1 MSMGKTVPS
10 YRIALDEEIGRW
22 KGFIQALRSEDREA
36 FEQLMDACRGYA
48 SASSNATRPVI
59 FEPMAMSILLS
70 QQKRLIKLEKTLD
83 AIRKCSC
90 QPHEG

>member
-1 MSMGKTVPS
+1 MGKTVPS

-22 KGFIQALRSEDREA
+22 KGFTQALRSEDREA
-36 FEQLMDACRGYA
+36 FEQLMDACRSYA

-83 AIRKCSC
+83 AIRKCSS

>member
-1 MSMGKTVPS
+1 MGKTVPS
-10 YRIALDEEIGRW
+10 YRIALDEEIGKW

-36 FEQLMDACRGYA
+36 FEQLMDACRSYA

-83 AIRKCSC
+83 AIRKYSS